1 MRDEHEGKIR
11 RSFVR
16 LDILRRLDDT
26 ILQVVGENLFETL
39 SLNGT
44 LLFRQTVVILETELR
59 IDRDNFVLDE
69 DRRVNDGAIRERV
82 LHLKTSGRQNILEQG
97 LKIVFAKDPALFRIL
112 KDILERLKLV
122 GKRDDLFPRFLHLG
136 KFASDLTDQ
145 FLRFT
150 ELVFQRIVHHL
161 ALFADLLIDNAG
173 QFIDLL
179 KKELEPGRI
188 FRLRLVAAPKKKPK
202 QKGVPHKD
210 DTDDREHGHQRSVF
224 HGSYCSKEWLRR
236 LGIYDTIERIIIYM
250 LHSMSLH
257 ATIQGQLKEAMVA
270 KDALRVSVIRNMLSA
285 FMNELVAKKSA
296 DKELKD
302 EDALAVIKRL
312 TKQRKDSIAQ
322 FEQAGRN
329 DLTAN
334 EQSELKILETYLPTM
349 MSRDD
354 IRVVAE
360 KKKQELGVTDKA
372 KIGQLTGA
380 VMKDLKGKADG
391 GDVKAVVESLFA

>member
-1 MRDEHEGKIR
+1 
-11 RSFVR
+11 
-16 LDILRRLDDT
+16 
-26 ILQVVGENLFETL
+26 
-39 SLNGT
+39 
-44 LLFRQTVVILETELR
+44 
-59 IDRDNFVLDE
+59 
-69 DRRVNDGAIRERV
+69 
-82 LHLKTSGRQNILEQG
+82 
-97 LKIVFAKDPALFRIL
+97 
-112 KDILERLKLV
+112 
-122 GKRDDLFPRFLHLG
+122 
-136 KFASDLTDQ
+136 
-145 FLRFT
+145 
-150 ELVFQRIVHHL
+150 
-161 ALFADLLIDNAG
+161 
-173 QFIDLL
+173 
-179 KKELEPGRI
+179 
-188 FRLRLVAAPKKKPK
+188 
-202 QKGVPHKD
+202 
-210 DTDDREHGHQRSVF
+210 
-224 HGSYCSKEWLRR
+224 
-236 LGIYDTIERIIIYM
+236 
-250 LHSMSLH
+250 MSLH